1 MYATLADYASELVCW
16 SDGDEAIVIS
26 LTKEKVI
33 CVRYSNELWVVQD
46 AAFWE
51 YSMLQANDCK
61 SGTSEKHGVSQTASF
76 YTTKNI
82 Y

>member
-1 MYATLADYASELVCW
+1 M
-16 SDGDEAIVIS
+16 
-26 LTKEKVI
+26 
-33 CVRYSNELWVVQD
+33 QD
-46 AAFWE
+46 AVFWE

-61 SGTSEKHGVSQTASF
+61 SGTSEKHGVSQTANF